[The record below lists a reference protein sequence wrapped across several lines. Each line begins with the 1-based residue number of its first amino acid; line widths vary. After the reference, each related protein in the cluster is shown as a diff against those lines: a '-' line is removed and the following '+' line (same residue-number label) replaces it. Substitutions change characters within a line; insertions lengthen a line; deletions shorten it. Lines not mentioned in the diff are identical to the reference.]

1 MSKFKFY
8 VTMNCVSFT
17 VLMLLFTILSVTVG
31 FAAVVPEAVLVLFLM
46 TTCIAVM
53 ISFTDRLPISSPAL
67 QMIVDLADIVAVVF
81 LIGGST
87 GFIPMEMP
95 YVPIVLGMIGV
106 VYLAT
111 FGVLVIKNKA
121 DAEDINK
128 QIKKMKR
135 K

>member
-8 VTMNCVSFT
+8 VTMNCVSLT
-17 VLMLLFTILSVTVG
+17 VPMLLFTILSVTVG
-31 FAAVVPEAVLVLFLM
+31 FAAVVPVAVLVLFLM

-81 LIGGST
+81 LIGGPT

>member
-31 FAAVVPEAVLVLFLM
+31 FAALVPEAVLVLFLM

-81 LIGGST
+81 LIGGPT

>member
-1 MSKFKFY
+1 
-8 VTMNCVSFT
+8 MNCVSFT

-81 LIGGST
+81 LIGGPT

>member
-53 ISFTDRLPISSPAL
+53 ITFTDRLPISSPAL

-81 LIGGST
+81 LIGGPT

>member
-17 VLMLLFTILSVTVG
+17 VLMLLYTILSVTIG
-31 FAAVVPEAVLVLFLM
+31 FAVVAPEAVLILFLM
-46 TTCIAVM
+46 TTCIAVLM
-53 ISFTDRLPISSPAL
+53 SFTDRLPVSSPVL
-67 QMIVDLADIVAVVF
+67 QAVVSLVDIIAVVF
-81 LIGGST
+81 LIGGLA

-106 VYLAT
+106 VCLVTY
-111 FGVLVIKNKA
+111 GVLAIKTKA
-121 DAEDINK
+121 DAGDINK

>member
-81 LIGGST
+81 LIGGHT

>member
-67 QMIVDLADIVAVVF
+67 QMMVDLADIVAVVF
-81 LIGGST
+81 LIGGPT

>member
-81 LIGGST
+81 LIGEPT

-95 YVPIVLGMIGV
+95 SVPIVLGKIGV

-135 K
+135 Q

>member
-31 FAAVVPEAVLVLFLM
+31 FAAVVPEAGLVLFLM

-81 LIGGST
+81 LIGGPT

-106 VYLAT
+106 VYLAP

>member
-81 LIGGST
+81 LIGGPT

-111 FGVLVIKNKA
+111 VGVLVIKNKA

-128 QIKKMKR
+128 QIQKMKR

>member
-1 MSKFKFY
+1 
-8 VTMNCVSFT
+8 MNCVFFS

-81 LIGGST
+81 LIGGPT

>member
-1 MSKFKFY
+1 MSKFQFY

-81 LIGGST
+81 LIGGPT

>member
-17 VLMLLFTILSVTVG
+17 VLMILFTILSVTVG

-81 LIGGST
+81 LIGGPT

>member
-81 LIGGST
+81 LIGGPT

>member
-1 MSKFKFY
+1 MSKYKFY

-81 LIGGST
+81 LIGGPT

>member
-81 LIGGST
+81 LIGGPT

-121 DAEDINK
+121 DPEDINK